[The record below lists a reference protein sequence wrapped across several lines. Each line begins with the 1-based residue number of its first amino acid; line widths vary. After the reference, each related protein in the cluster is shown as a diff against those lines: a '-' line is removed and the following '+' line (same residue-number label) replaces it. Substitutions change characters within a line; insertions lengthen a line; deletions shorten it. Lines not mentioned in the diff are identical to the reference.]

1 MSEFKFACPVCGQH
15 MMCDV
20 SHGGSVMECPT
31 CFQKIT
37 APQAPAPDAK
47 FILTGT
53 KVSEKRISVH
63 GLDAAAGRAAPKKK
77 FPAAMLAGGLALV
90 LVVAGAAV
98 MMFTFSRPP
107 LKHGAV
113 GVGSWNTAVEFDDFV
128 VTKGHRVLFKSDF
141 AAGAAGWRFGK
152 GSWSA
157 NNGLLGQTKI
167 AMDCRALAGETSWGD
182 CTISVRARKTGG
194 AEGFLVIF
202 NATDN
207 DNLTWWNL
215 GGWNNTKHAI
225 QDTAAGRLTNLGN
238 AVNGRIESGKWYD
251 LRVELNGLHI
261 RCYLN
266 NALVQDVAY
275 PAPKP

>member
-15 MMCDV
+15 MMCDT
-20 SHGGSVMECPT
+20 SQGGSAMECPT

-53 KVSEKRISVH
+53 KVTEKRIFTR
-63 GLDAAAGRAAPKKK
+63 GLDPSSGPDKPGKK
-77 FPAAMLAGGLALV
+77 FSTVILIGILV
-90 LVVAGAAV
+90 LVLAGAGAALRV
-98 MMFTFSRPP
+98 FSFSGAP

-113 GVGSWNTAVEFDDFV
+113 GLGSWNTAVEFDDFV
-128 VTKGHRVLFKSDF
+128 VTKGRRVLFKSDF
-141 AAGAAGWRFGK
+141 PAGTAGWRFGK
-152 GSWSA
+152 GSWA
-157 NNGLLGQTKI
+157 TNNGILAQGKV
-167 AMDCRALAGETSWGD
+167 AMDCRALVGDTNWGD
-182 CTISVRARKTGG
+182 YTISVRARKTGG
-194 AEGFLVIF
+194 NEGFLVIF

-225 QDTAAGRLTNLGN
+225 QYTDAGRRITLGN
-238 AVNGRIESGKWYD
+238 AVNGQIESGKWYD
-251 LRVELNGLHI
+251 LRVELSGLHI

-266 NALVQDVAY
+266 NALVQDVTY
-275 PAPKP
+275 PTPKP